1 MSFAKNVTV
10 QCDICLILSV
20 VSPHDFIPLP
30 PLPPPGPPPMPAPAA
45 LAIESPVNAWW
56 APGAAL
62 GSNKFTKS
70 VFHNHMTICL
80 AGHDCGKFIP
90 HVQIVPAPNNLK
102 TLTQIPTSSRKA
114 NFSASTVLMN
124 GSPTAC
130 MTAIDEMPTP
140 MTYCSQPMSTPL
152 ADAVTAYW
160 NPVQVGMT
168 LGDWIA
174 GAIAIAAGMILEYA
188 LYKNGGGAEKFAE
201 DAEKNAAKGVLAQIT
216 PTLVGTL
223 LPKDAEGVATW
234 AIKQAVGVLTG
245 GARIALTGEGSV
257 TIGATTGGPFFGSAF
272 SVGYTRTG
280 GVNTYTASST
290 GNAGIATGA
299 VTGTIGD
306 KGNNL
311 SETGTVRHPIGLGE
325 ASVTNNS
332 DPAKGVTTSETKS
345 RDPFNGFQNSTVTD
359 TTGAP
364 GGRVTKSESH

>member
-1 MSFAKNVTV
+1 MSFAKTITV
-10 QCDICLILSV
+10 QSDICLNLTV
-20 VSPHDFIPLP
+20 VSPHDFIPVP
-30 PLPPPGPPPMPAPAA
+30 PLPGPPPMPAPAA
-45 LAIESPVNAWW
+45 LAIESLVNAWW
-56 APGAAL
+56 PPGAAL

-90 HVQIVPAPNNLK
+90 HVQVVPAPNNLK

-124 GSPTAC
+124 GAPTAC
-130 MTAIDEMPTP
+130 MTMVSWPPTP
-140 MTYCSQPMSTPL
+140 MTYCAQPVSVPM
-152 ADAVTAYW
+152 ADAVTAYL
-160 NPVQVGMT
+160 NTVEVGMT
-168 LGDWIA
+168 LGDWLA

-188 LYKNGGGAEKFAE
+188 LYRNGGGAEKFVE
-201 DAEKNAAKGVLAQIT
+201 DAEKNAAKDVLEQIT

-223 LPKDAEGVATW
+223 LPKDVEGVATW
-234 AIKQAVGVLTG
+234 MLKQAVGALTG
-245 GARIALTGEGSV
+245 AARIALTGEGSV
-257 TIGATTGGPFFGSAF
+257 TIGATAGGPFFGSAF
-272 SVGYTRTG
+272 AVGYTRTG
-280 GVNTYTASST
+280 GVDTVTATST
-290 GNAGIATGA
+290 GNAGVATGT
-299 VTGTIGD
+299 VTGTIAA

-311 SETGTVRHPIGLGE
+311 SETGAVRSPVGLGE

-364 GGRVTKSESH
+364 GGTVTKSDSH